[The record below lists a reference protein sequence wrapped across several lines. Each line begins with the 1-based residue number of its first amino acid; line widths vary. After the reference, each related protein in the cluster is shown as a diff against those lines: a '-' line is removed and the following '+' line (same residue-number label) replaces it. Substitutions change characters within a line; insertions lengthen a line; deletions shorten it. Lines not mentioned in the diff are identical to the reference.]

1 MGRPKK
7 VSDSDILLI
16 AFEIISSEGFE
27 SFTFEQISKATG
39 LSPAAL
45 VKRFKTKKHLA
56 YLARNR
62 KWDENMEKMNTAK
75 VSELN
80 GLQGIFGF
88 LRLISKSVDSKRLG
102 EHLRWLGTEAED
114 PKVRKKV
121 ASYFAE
127 TRRIFYRLT
136 QEAIAN
142 RELKAGLDAED
153 LAMTLEALVQGSIFQ
168 FGFLNEKNI
177 ERHLTNRISSV
188 LQPYLITRPA
198 ITTK

>member
-16 AFEIISSEGFE
+16 AFEIISREGFE

-45 VKRFKTKKHLA
+45 VKRFKTKRHLA

-80 GLQGIFGF
+80 GLQGIFEF

-114 PKVRKKV
+114 PKARKKV

-127 TRRIFYRLT
+127 TRGIFYRLI
-136 QEAIAN
+136 QEAISN
-142 RELKAGLDAED
+142 RELKSVHDAHD

-177 ERHLTNRISSV
+177 ERHLTSRINSV